1 MSNDQYTFIKSDIN
15 NLNNYEKEFKNYD
28 IRAVINF
35 AAESHV
41 DRSISSP
48 SKFMQTNIIGT
59 FNLLETSK
67 KYWSTLSEEKKK
79 NFRFVHV
86 STDEVYGS
94 LSIDEQPFT
103 ENNKYKPN
111 SPYSASKASSDHLV
125 RAYNKTYSL
134 PTLITSCSNNYGPFQ
149 YPEKLI
155 PLVINNAIREKPL
168 PIYGDGKQIR
178 DWLYVEDHCNAI
190 IEVLNN

>member
-1 MSNDQYTFIKSDIN
+1 MEHAKRG
-15 NLNNYEKEFKNYD
+15 KE
-28 IRAVINF
+28 
-35 AAESHV
+35 
-41 DRSISSP
+41 
-48 SKFMQTNIIGT
+48 
-59 FNLLETSK
+59 
-67 KYWSTLSEEKKK
+67 K

-190 IEVLNN
+190 IEVLNNGVPFEVYNIGGNNEIKNIDIVTLICNKLDILKKRKNEKSYKELICFVEDRPGHDKRYAINNTKIKKN